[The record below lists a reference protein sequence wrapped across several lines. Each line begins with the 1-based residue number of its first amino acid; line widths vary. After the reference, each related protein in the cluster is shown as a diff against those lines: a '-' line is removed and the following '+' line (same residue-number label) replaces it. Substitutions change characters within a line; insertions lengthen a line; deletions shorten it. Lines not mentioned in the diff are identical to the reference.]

1 MSNNTGTWG
10 STCDTWNTACFTW
23 APCIAEVVEIL
34 EGGARDP
41 QYWHDP
47 PFYEELEKYQEKFP
61 DKKDILIKIYVK
73 CANKKYEKTFKVPD
87 KKIKVTVDDAKF
99 IIKTLNEVGVDIKN
113 IKKYNDDRLRNLL
126 G

>member
-1 MSNNTGTWG
+1 MSSNTGTWG
-10 STCDTWNTACFTW
+10 TTCDTWHDACFTW
-23 APCIAEVVEIL
+23 APCIAEVVEII

-87 KKIKVTVDDAKF
+87 NKTKVTVDDVSDILAVG
-99 IIKTLNEVGVDIKN
+99 IKT
-113 IKKYNDDRLRNLL
+113 YNNTYTVYPSLIVRELT
-126 G
+126 